1 MADRHDFDQTFAFVL
16 ERKVRSW
23 GANAMKIR
31 IQHRTTYHY
40 DVPVRLEP
48 HRVMVR
54 PREGHD
60 LHIESSILTIR
71 PEHTTHW
78 MRDVNGNS
86 IALVDFTARAAELMI
101 YSELVLNHYDSDPLD
116 FRVEPYAVHYPFV
129 YDPWTLPE
137 LTAFTHIVFPADAA
151 RVRHWLGQFWEPGKL
166 VETVSLLKRLNQHI
180 KENFAYKRRDE
191 YGVQRPAQ
199 TLEMNSGS
207 CRDFATLFIEACR
220 SWGLAARF
228 VSGYMLCEA
237 TEAGHASTH
246 AWAEVYLPGAGWKG
260 FDPTSGIMAGSQHV
274 AVAVSRHPEAAT
286 PISGSFVGVPTA
298 FLRIEV
304 NVKLEQLDK
313 PYVPLEQRTLFPVQ
327 GQSQT
332 QLLPQPLPQ
341 RLESFPIEDTPDV
354 GPRPDT
360 EPAAPA
366 RPGGEGSPEEAVK
379 PPR

>member
-1 MADRHDFDQTFAFVL
+1 MI
-16 ERKVRSW
+16 
-23 GANAMKIR
+23 IR

-40 DVPVRLEP
+40 ATPVRLGT

-71 PEHTTHW
+71 PIPTIHW

-86 IALVDFTARAAELMI
+86 IALVDFDERQRVDELMF
-101 YSELVLNHYDSDPLD
+101 YSELVLEHFDADPLD

-137 LTAFTHIVFPADAA
+137 LTAFTHILFPRDSS
-151 RVRHWLGQFWEPGKL
+151 RMRDWLGKFWQPGKL
-166 VETVSLLKRLNQHI
+166 AETVTLLKRLNLHI
-180 KENFAYKRRDE
+180 ADSFAYVRRDAF
-191 YGVQRPAQ
+191 GVQRPAE
-199 TLEMNSGS
+199 TLEKNSGC

-220 SWGLAARF
+220 CWGLAARF

-260 FDPTSGIMAGSQHV
+260 FDPTSGTLAGSQHV

-286 PISGSFVGVPTA
+286 PISGSFTGPVTA
-298 FLRIEV
+298 FLGIEV
-304 NVKLEQLDK
+304 DVKLEQLDK
-313 PYVPLEQRTLFPVQ
+313 PFQPPEQATLFPADP
-327 GQSQT
+327 SEEI
-332 QLLPQPLPQ
+332 PA
-341 RLESFPIEDTPDV
+341 
-354 GPRPDT
+354 
-360 EPAAPA
+360 EPAAQQQEQVSRETAPLPVEPA
-366 RPGGEGSPEEAVK
+366 KSPEPAAEEFAT
-379 PPR
+379 

>member
-1 MADRHDFDQTFAFVL
+1 
-16 ERKVRSW
+16 
-23 GANAMKIR
+23 MKIR
-31 IQHRTTYHY
+31 IQHRTTYRY
-40 DVPVRLEP
+40 TGPVRLGT

-71 PEHTTHW
+71 PTPTIHW

-86 IALVDFTARAAELMI
+86 IALVDFADRADELMI
-101 YSELVLNHYDSDPLD
+101 YSELELHHYDSDPLD

-137 LTAFTHIVFPADAA
+137 LTAYTHILFPRDAT
-151 RVRHWLGQFWEPGKL
+151 RLREWLSRFWQPGKL
-166 VETVSLLKRLNQHI
+166 VETVSLLKKLNRHI
-180 KENFAYKRRDE
+180 FETFRYCRRDQF
-191 YGVQRPAQ
+191 GVQRPAE
-199 TLEMNSGS
+199 TLDRNSGS

-260 FDPTSGIMAGSQHV
+260 FDPTSGTLAGSQHV

-286 PISGSFVGVPTA
+286 PISGSFTGPTTA
-298 FLRIEV
+298 FLGIEV
-304 NVKLEQLDK
+304 DVKLEQLDK
-313 PYVPLEQRTLFPVQ
+313 PYQPPEQATLFPVYASDERQ
-327 GQSQT
+327 PEPVAQHQK
-332 QLLPQPLPQ
+332 QEQVLPQPAPCPQ
-341 RLESFPIEDTPDV
+341 DPEDPEKLAALAPD
-354 GPRPDT
+354 R
-360 EPAAPA
+360 
-366 RPGGEGSPEEAVK
+366 EEIAT
-379 PPR
+379 

>member
-1 MADRHDFDQTFAFVL
+1 
-16 ERKVRSW
+16 
-23 GANAMKIR
+23 MKIR

-40 DVPVRLEP
+40 AEPVKLGS

-71 PEHTTHW
+71 PAHTVHW

-86 IALVDFTARAAELMI
+86 IALVDFTERANELMI
-101 YSELVLNHYDSDPLD
+101 YSELVLQHYDSDPLD
-116 FRVEPYAVHYPFV
+116 FRVEPYARHYPFV

-137 LTAFTHIVFPADAA
+137 LTAFTHIVFPADAD
-151 RVRHWLGQFWEPGKL
+151 RVRQWLSNFWQPGKL
-166 VETVSLLKRLNQHI
+166 VETVSLLKRLNRHI
-180 KENFAYKRRDE
+180 AEEFKYMRRDE
-191 YGVQRPAQ
+191 FGVQRPAY
-199 TLEMNSGS
+199 TLESNSGS

-274 AVAVSRHPEAAT
+274 VVAVSRHPEAAT
-286 PISGSFVGVPTA
+286 PISGSFIGVPTV
-298 FLRIEV
+298 FRGIEV
-304 NVKLEQLDK
+304 DVKLEQLDK
-313 PYVPLEQRTLFPVQ
+313 PYVPPEQATLFPSASQ
-327 GQSQT
+327 QQT
-332 QLLPQPLPQ
+332 QAI
-341 RLESFPIEDTPDV
+341 PIPKQ
-354 GPRPDT
+354 GPRQDETQRQQAPDRKDST
-360 EPAAPA
+360 EEFSQNP
-366 RPGGEGSPEEAVK
+366 S
-379 PPR
+379 

>member
-1 MADRHDFDQTFAFVL
+1 
-16 ERKVRSW
+16 
-23 GANAMKIR
+23 MKIR
-31 IQHRTTYHY
+31 IQHRTTYRY
-40 DVPVRLEP
+40 AEPVRLGP

-71 PEHTTHW
+71 PAHATHW

-86 IALVDFTARAAELMI
+86 IALVDFTERAAEMMI
-101 YSELVLNHYDSDPLD
+101 YSELVLDHYDSDPLD

-137 LTAFTHIVFPADAA
+137 LTAFTHIVFPTDAE
-151 RVRHWLGQFWEPGKL
+151 RVRAWLGQFWEPGKL
-166 VETVSLLKRLNQHI
+166 VETVSLLKKLNRFI
-180 KENFAYKRRDE
+180 KETFTYTRRHE
-191 YGVQRPAQ
+191 YGVQRPAR
-199 TLEMNSGS
+199 TLEKNSGS

-260 FDPTSGIMAGSQHV
+260 FDPTSGTMTGSQHV

-286 PISGSFVGVPTA
+286 PISGSFIGVPA
-298 FLRIEV
+298 VYLGIDV
-304 NVKLEQLDK
+304 DVKLEQLDK
-313 PYVPLEQRTLFPVQ
+313 PYVSPQQATLFPASEQNQTRPLPPLEQNQTQSLPPHEQTIKTEDLGKTSPLPDIKRE
-327 GQSQT
+327 GQSIRASDSGT
-332 QLLPQPLPQ
+332 
-341 RLESFPIEDTPDV
+341 
-354 GPRPDT
+354 
-360 EPAAPA
+360 AAQKYA
-366 RPGGEGSPEEAVK
+366 D
-379 PPR
+379 

>member
-1 MADRHDFDQTFAFVL
+1 
-16 ERKVRSW
+16 
-23 GANAMKIR
+23 MKIR

-40 DVPVRLEP
+40 AAPVRLGP

-71 PEHTTHW
+71 PAHTTHW

-86 IALVDFTARAAELMI
+86 IALVDFTERANELMI
-101 YSELVLNHYDSDPLD
+101 YSELVLDHYDSDPLD
-116 FRVEPYAVHYPFV
+116 FRVEPYARHYPFV

-137 LTAFTHIVFPADAA
+137 LTAFTHIVFPADAE
-151 RVRHWLGQFWEPGKL
+151 RVREWLGQFWQPGKL
-166 VETVSLLKRLNQHI
+166 VETVSLLKRLNRNI
-180 KENFAYKRRDE
+180 RETFTYRRRDE
-191 YGVQRPAQ
+191 YGVQRPTK
-199 TLEMNSGS
+199 TLDKNSGS

-260 FDPTSGIMAGSQHV
+260 FDPTSGTMTGSQHV

-286 PISGSFVGVPTA
+286 PISGSFTGAPTV

-304 NVKLEQLDK
+304 DVKLEQLDK
-313 PYVPLEQRTLFPVQ
+313 PYVSPQQPSLFPLAAQ
-327 GQSQT
+327 NQSQS
-332 QLLPQPLPQ
+332 LPPLP
-341 RLESFPIEDTPDV
+341 E
-354 GPRPDT
+354 RPKP
-360 EPAAPA
+360 EPAADTSPLPNLK
-366 RPGGEGSPEEAVK
+366 REGLTPNLGDSDPV
-379 PPR
+379 PSRHTN

>member
-1 MADRHDFDQTFAFVL
+1 
-16 ERKVRSW
+16 
-23 GANAMKIR
+23 MKIR

-40 DVPVRLEP
+40 AAPVRLGP

-71 PEHTTHW
+71 PAHAVHW

-86 IALVDFTARAAELMI
+86 IALVDFTERAAELMI
-101 YSELVLNHYDSDPLD
+101 YSELVLQHYDSDPLD
-116 FRVEPYAVHYPFV
+116 FRVESYAVHYPFV

-137 LTAFTHIVFPADAA
+137 LTAFTHIVFPADAE
-151 RVRHWLGQFWEPGKL
+151 RVREWLGQFWEPGKL
-166 VETVSLLKRLNQHI
+166 VETVSLLKRLNRFI
-180 KENFAYKRRDE
+180 RETFVYRRRDE
-191 YGVQRPAQ
+191 SGVQRPAR
-199 TLEMNSGS
+199 TLYKNSGS

-237 TEAGHASTH
+237 TEAGRGSTH

-260 FDPTSGIMAGSQHV
+260 FDPTSGTMTGSQHV

-286 PISGSFVGVPTA
+286 PIAGSFVGVPTA

-304 NVKLEQLDK
+304 DVKLEQLDK
-313 PYVPLEQRTLFPVQ
+313 PYSPPEQRTLFAGS
-327 GQSQT
+327 GQEQT
-332 QLLPQPLPQ
+332 QSLP
-341 RLESFPIEDTPDV
+341 RLEESVKTDSPGNPSPA
-354 GPRPDT
+354 PR
-360 EPAAPA
+360 
-366 RPGGEGSPEEAVK
+366 S
-379 PPR
+379 